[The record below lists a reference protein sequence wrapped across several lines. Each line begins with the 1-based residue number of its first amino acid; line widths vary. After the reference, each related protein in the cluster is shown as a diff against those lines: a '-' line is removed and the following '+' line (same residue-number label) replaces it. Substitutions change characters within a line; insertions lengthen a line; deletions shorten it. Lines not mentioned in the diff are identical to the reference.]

1 MPRGGA
7 RAGAGRP
14 RGSKDSRPRIRRAD
28 ILNARREDWDRWEE
42 STGALRKAR
51 EALLA
56 RIESG
61 ETKDSDLIKAVQL
74 LEDRGLGRPTEERE
88 QVVSQP
94 LTIVMPNPDGGWT
107 RVSGELPEPNVIEG
121 EVVRG

>member
-61 ETKDSDLIKAVQL
+61 EMKDSDLIKAVQL

-94 LTIVMPNPDGGWT
+94 LMIVMPNPDGGWT